1 MNLYQDVTETEIVD
15 ADVDVIQVL
24 FSAETTAVYGLSY
37 SLYSVADAAA
47 ILSVVTDA
55 ADAAVMTAVSGSSC
69 FSSSAA
75 ADAAEAHGEI
85 TDADATI
92 VDATIADANKTN
104 FKDGIFR
111 PFFIF

>member
-15 ADVDVIQVL
+15 VVADVILVL

-37 SLYSVADAAA
+37 SLYSAADVAA
-47 ILSVVTDA
+47 ILSVVTDV
-55 ADAAVMTAVSGSSC
+55 ADAAVMTAVSGSSF
-69 FSSSAA
+69 FSSSVA

-85 TDADATI
+85 TDA
-92 VDATIADANKTN
+92 DATIADANKTN